1 MEYSKPTPSPFWFEF
16 KLATTCTI
24 PKFNA
29 TLYCQL
35 VGGPFVFESYLYLY
49 FVLFPGICK
58 HPIKAIGKEKKRILW
73 YVWGIVQFG
82 IHYISKGTP
91 LLVGFTVSD
100 WADDLD
106 DQKSTVEYDFSI
118 GFGPVTWAYKKQH
131 NISFSLAEEEY

>member
-49 FVLFPGICK
+49 FALFPGICK
-58 HPIKAIGKEKKRILW
+58 HPIKAIGKKKKDTLVCLG
-73 YVWGIVQFG
+73 YSSVWDTLHF
-82 IHYISKGTP
+82 KGDSF
-91 LLVGFTVSD
+91 VGWFHCFR
-100 WADDLD
+100 L
-106 DQKSTVEYDFSI
+106 
-118 GFGPVTWAYKKQH
+118 GR
-131 NISFSLAEEEY
+131 